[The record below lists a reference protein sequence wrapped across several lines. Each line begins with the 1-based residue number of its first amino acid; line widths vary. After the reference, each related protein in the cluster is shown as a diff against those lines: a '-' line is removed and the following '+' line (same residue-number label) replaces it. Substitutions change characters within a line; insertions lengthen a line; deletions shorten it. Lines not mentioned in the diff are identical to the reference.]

1 MEASGKWQRRHY
13 KIFYQEELLK
23 ERKLEMEEMEL
34 KMRRE
39 EMKKERELKVVLD
52 KERFDQKVRNARD
65 FMM

>member
-1 MEASGKWQRRHY
+1 MEAAEKWQRRQD

-23 ERKLEMEEMEL
+23 ELKLEMEDMEL

>member
-1 MEASGKWQRRHY
+1 MEAAGKWQRRQD

-39 EMKKERELKVVLD
+39 EMKKERKGLT
-52 KERFDQKVRNARD
+52 RR
-65 FMM
+65 

>member
-1 MEASGKWQRRHY
+1 MEAAGKWQRRQD
-13 KIFYQEELLK
+13 KIFYQEELVK